1 MKNASVRGYQKITSS
16 IRCLHCGCPVHWT
29 SVICET
35 CRSNPFKERR
45 MTPRINFR
53 KTFLYDG
60 LVATVHNIS
69 EGGVQIKTRTRL
81 SVGKEFRIAFSL
93 GDGIARFGVTV
104 VYIRSLSKGN
114 LLAGLKLVNLPTR
127 QAERLQDFLDSCGKR
142 LTRLSKTNRA
152 HGTPGLRLR

>member
-1 MKNASVRGYQKITSS
+1 
-16 IRCLHCGCPVHWT
+16 
-29 SVICET
+29 
-35 CRSNPFKERR
+35 

-60 LVATVHNIS
+60 LVATVQNIS
-69 EGGVQIKTRTRL
+69 EGGVQIKTQTRL
-81 SVGKEFRIAFSL
+81 PVGEEFRIAFSL

-114 LLAGLKLVNLPTR
+114 VLAGLKLVNLPTR

-142 LTRLSKTNRA
+142 FDKTTQN
-152 HGTPGLRLR
+152 